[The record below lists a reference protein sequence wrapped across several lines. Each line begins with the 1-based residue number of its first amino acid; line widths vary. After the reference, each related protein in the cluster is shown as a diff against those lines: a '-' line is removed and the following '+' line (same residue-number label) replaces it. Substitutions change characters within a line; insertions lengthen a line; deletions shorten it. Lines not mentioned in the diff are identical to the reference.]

1 MIKLGDNSPRPW
13 TFKVVLLSLLFLL
26 PPIQEVIQA
35 SFSDK
40 MGGDYEMES
49 ERIARLT
56 RDAFLK
62 EPLFQGFTDIRK
74 RPQIRLQA
82 ILMSLFAM
90 PLLGMRSLLSNDRQA
105 RTSHYKKLFGCER
118 KMVASDST
126 FARVLKWLF
135 PQQVKEFLLGFL
147 PRFEAR
153 DLLRKRLS
161 VKGRLRRLGILD
173 GSYMGGH
180 WLVTLCLAG
189 KIDYPVMVERC
200 EGQGQEQ
207 AVARRIM
214 QAAPKVLQEQRPEL
228 WLLDAL
234 YFNRNTIAIA
244 HGQRAHVLFK
254 FKDADYRSVTADA
267 SNLFRHFGGD
277 EELSG
282 WDRERGC
289 RWKLR
294 KTLDTFGGY
303 SVQVV
308 QLTETYPKRRRNRTV
323 VSWIVTTDLQLPLE
337 EVREAAHQRWQIEN
351 GVFKRISHL
360 AGTKTFYFKDHRQF
374 FNLLRLFFAA
384 MAVLDCI
391 MWLLRAHTLLFAALR
406 FGIKDTWLNVFSR
419 IEEVLGW
426 LPCAFAA
433 LV

>member
-1 MIKLGDNSPRPW
+1 
-13 TFKVVLLSLLFLL
+13 
-26 PPIQEVIQA
+26 
-35 SFSDK
+35 
-40 MGGDYEMES
+40 MES

-56 RDAFLK
+56 RDAFLN

-90 PLLGMRSLLSNDRQA
+90 PLFGRRSLLSNDRHA
-105 RTSHYKKLFGCER
+105 RTSHYKKLFGCQR

-126 FARVLKWLF
+126 FARVLKWLS
-135 PQQVKEFLLGFL
+135 PQQVKQFLLGFL
-147 PRFEAR
+147 QRFERR

-161 VKGRLRRLGILD
+161 PKGRLRRLGILD

-189 KIDYPVMVERC
+189 KIDYPLMVERC
-200 EGQGQEQ
+200 HNQGQEQ
-207 AVARRIM
+207 LVARQMMR
-214 QAAPKVLQEQRPEL
+214 AAGKLLGKLRPEL

-234 YFNRNTIAIA
+234 YFTVNTIAIA
-244 HGQRAHVLFK
+244 RRQRAHVLFK
-254 FKDADYRSVTADA
+254 FKDADFRTVTADA
-267 SNLFRHFGGD
+267 SNLFQYFGGD

-282 WDRERGC
+282 WDSQRGC

-294 KTLDTFGGY
+294 KTVDRFASY
-303 SVQVV
+303 PVQVV
-308 QLTETYPKRRRNRTV
+308 ELTETYPKRKRNRTV
-323 VSWIVTTDLQLPLE
+323 ASWIVTTDLQLPLE
-337 EVREAAHQRWQIEN
+337 EVREAAHQRWQVEN
-351 GVFKRISHL
+351 GIFKRISHL

-391 MWLLRAHTLLFAALR
+391 MWMLRDHMRLFAALR

-419 IEEVLGW
+419 IEEVLGE

>member
-1 MIKLGDNSPRPW
+1 
-13 TFKVVLLSLLFLL
+13 
-26 PPIQEVIQA
+26 
-35 SFSDK
+35 
-40 MGGDYEMES
+40 MES

-56 RDAFLK
+56 RDAFLN

-90 PLLGMRSLLSNDRQA
+90 PLFGRRSLLSNDRHA
-105 RTSHYKKLFGCER
+105 RTSHYKKLFGCQR

-126 FARVLKWLF
+126 FARVLKWLS
-135 PQQVKEFLLGFL
+135 PQQGKQFLVGFL
-147 PRFEAR
+147 QRFEGR

-161 VKGRLRRLGILD
+161 PKGRLRRLGILD

-189 KIDYPVMVERC
+189 KIDYPLMVERC
-200 EGQGQEQ
+200 HNQGQEQ
-207 AVARRIM
+207 LVARQMMR
-214 QAAPKVLQEQRPEL
+214 AAGKLLGKLRPEL

-234 YFNRNTIAIA
+234 YFTVNTIAIA
-244 HGQRAHVLFK
+244 RRQRAHVLFK
-254 FKDADYRSVTADA
+254 FKDADFRTVTADA
-267 SNLFRHFGGD
+267 SNLFQYFGGD

-282 WDRERGC
+282 WDSQRGC

-294 KTLDTFGGY
+294 KTVDRFASY
-303 SVQVV
+303 PVQVV
-308 QLTETYPKRRRNRTV
+308 ELTETYPKRKRNRTV
-323 VSWIVTTDLQLPLE
+323 ASWIVTTDLQLPLE
-337 EVREAAHQRWQIEN
+337 EVREAAHQRWQVEN
-351 GVFKRISHL
+351 GIFKRISHL

-391 MWLLRAHTLLFAALR
+391 MWMLRDHMRLFAALR

-419 IEEVLGW
+419 IEEVLGE

>member
-1 MIKLGDNSPRPW
+1 
-13 TFKVVLLSLLFLL
+13 
-26 PPIQEVIQA
+26 
-35 SFSDK
+35 
-40 MGGDYEMES
+40 MES
-49 ERIARLT
+49 KRIARIA

-62 EPLFQGFTDIRK
+62 EPLFRGFTDIRK

-90 PLLGMRSLLSNDRQA
+90 PLFGIRCLLSNDRQA
-105 RTSHYKKLFGCER
+105 RTAQYKKLFGCQR

-126 FARVLKWLF
+126 FARVLKWLRPEELKGF
-135 PQQVKEFLLGFL
+135 VLQFLAT
-147 PRFEAR
+147 FERR

-161 VKGRLRRLGILD
+161 PKGKLRRLGILD

-200 EGQGQEQ
+200 HNQGQEQ
-207 AVARRIM
+207 VVARKMMR
-214 QAAPKVLQEQRPEL
+214 AAAKLLGRLRPEL

-234 YFNRNTIAIA
+234 YFNVNTIAIA
-244 HGQRAHVLFK
+244 RRLRSQVLFK
-254 FKDADYRSVTADA
+254 FKDADYRAVTADA
-267 SNLFRHFGGD
+267 ANLFQYFGGD
-277 EELSG
+277 EELTG
-282 WDRERGC
+282 WDAQRQC

-294 KTLDTFGGY
+294 KTLDRFAQY
-303 SVQVV
+303 PVQVV
-308 QLTETYPKRRRNRTV
+308 QLTETYLKRKGNRTV
-323 VSWIVTTDLQLPLE
+323 ISWIVTTELGLPLE

-351 GVFKRISHL
+351 GIFKRISHL

-391 MWLLRAHTLLFAALR
+391 LWMLRAHRRVFAALR
-406 FGIKDTWLNVFSR
+406 RGIKDTWRNLFSQ
-419 IEEVLGW
+419 IIEVLEL
-426 LPCAFAA
+426 LPCAFGA
-433 LV
+433 LT

>member
-1 MIKLGDNSPRPW
+1 
-13 TFKVVLLSLLFLL
+13 
-26 PPIQEVIQA
+26 
-35 SFSDK
+35 

-49 ERIARLT
+49 QRIARLT

-62 EPLFQGFTDIRK
+62 EPLFEGFTDIRK

-82 ILMSLFAM
+82 ILMSLYTM
-90 PLLGMRSLLSNDRQA
+90 PLFGRRSLLSNDRQA
-105 RTSHYKKLFGCER
+105 RSSHYKKLFGSQR

-126 FARVLKWLF
+126 FARVLKWLS
-135 PQQVKEFLLGFL
+135 PQQVKQFLLGFL
-147 PRFEAR
+147 AKFEQR
-153 DLLRKRLS
+153 DMLRKRLS
-161 VKGRLRRLGILD
+161 AKGRLRRLGILD

-189 KIDYPVMVERC
+189 KIDNPVMVERC
-200 EGQGQEQ
+200 DHQGQEQ
-207 AVARRIM
+207 LVARKMM
-214 QAAPKVLQEQRPEL
+214 QAAEKVLGKLRPEL

-244 HGQRAHVLFK
+244 RGQQAHVVFK
-254 FKDADYRSVTADA
+254 FKDADYRTVTADA
-267 SNLFRHFGGD
+267 SNLFQHFGGD

-282 WDRERGC
+282 WDSERAC

-294 KTLDTFGGY
+294 KTLDRFAHY
-303 SVQVV
+303 PVQVV
-308 QLTETYPKRRRNRTV
+308 QLIETYPKRRRNRTV
-323 VSWIVTTDLQLPLE
+323 TSWIVTTDLELPLE

-360 AGTKTFYFKDHRQF
+360 AGTKSFYFKDHRQF

-406 FGIKDTWLNVFSR
+406 FGIKDTWLNVFSC
-419 IEEVLGW
+419 IDEVLGW

>member
-1 MIKLGDNSPRPW
+1 MELGESSPRPLFFFLFSFFYPQ
-13 TFKVVLLSLLFLL
+13 FK
-26 PPIQEVIQA
+26 EVIQR
-35 SFSDK
+35 SFSNK

-49 ERIARLT
+49 QRIARLT

-62 EPLFQGFTDIRK
+62 EPLFEGFTDIRK

-82 ILMSLFAM
+82 ILMSLYTM
-90 PLLGMRSLLSNDRQA
+90 PLFGRRSLLSNDRQA
-105 RTSHYKKLFGCER
+105 RSSHYKKLFGSQR

-126 FARVLKWLF
+126 FARVLKWLY
-135 PQQVKEFLLGFL
+135 PQQVKQFLLGFL
-147 PRFEAR
+147 AKFEQR
-153 DLLRKRLS
+153 DMLRKRLS
-161 VKGRLRRLGILD
+161 AKGRLRRLGILD

-189 KIDYPVMVERC
+189 KIDNPVMVERC
-200 EGQGQEQ
+200 DHQGQEQ
-207 AVARRIM
+207 LVARKMM
-214 QAAPKVLQEQRPEL
+214 QAAEKVLGKLRPEL

-244 HGQRAHVLFK
+244 RGQQAHVVFK
-254 FKDADYRSVTADA
+254 FKDADYRTVTADA
-267 SNLFRHFGGD
+267 SNLFQHFGGD

-282 WDRERGC
+282 WDSERGC

-294 KTLDTFGGY
+294 KTLDRFAHY
-303 SVQVV
+303 PVQVV
-308 QLTETYPKRRRNRTV
+308 HLIETYPKGRGNRTV
-323 VSWIVTTDLQLPLE
+323 TSWIVTTDLELPLE

-360 AGTKTFYFKDHRQF
+360 AGTKSFYFKDHRQF

-406 FGIKDTWLNVFSR
+406 FGIKDTWLNVFSC
-419 IEEVLGW
+419 IDEVLGW

>member
-1 MIKLGDNSPRPW
+1 
-13 TFKVVLLSLLFLL
+13 
-26 PPIQEVIQA
+26 
-35 SFSDK
+35 
-40 MGGDYEMES
+40 MGGEYEMES

-82 ILMSLFAM
+82 ILMSLFTM
-90 PLLGMRSLLSNDRQA
+90 PLFGRRSLLSNDRHA
-105 RTSHYKKLFGCER
+105 RTSHYKRLFGCQR

-126 FARVLKWLF
+126 FARVLKWLY
-135 PQQVKEFLLGFL
+135 PQQVTQFLLGFL
-147 PRFEAR
+147 QRFER
-153 DLLRKRLS
+153 QDLLRKRLS
-161 VKGRLRRLGILD
+161 PKGRLRRLGILD

-189 KIDYPVMVERC
+189 KIDYPVMVERYFNRG
-200 EGQGQEQ
+200 EEQ
-207 AVARRIM
+207 QTARKLMQVA
-214 QAAPKVLQEQRPEL
+214 AKLLGKLRPEL

-234 YFNRNTIAIA
+234 YFNTNTIAIA
-244 HGQRAHVLFK
+244 RRQHSHVVFK
-254 FKDADYRSVTADA
+254 FKDADYRTVTADA
-267 SNLFRHFGGD
+267 SNLFQYFGGD

-282 WDRERGC
+282 WDSQRGC

-294 KTLDTFGGY
+294 KTLDRFASY
-303 SVQVV
+303 PVQVV
-308 QLTETYPKRRRNRTV
+308 ELTETYPKRKRNRTV
-323 VSWIVTTDLQLPLE
+323 TSWIVTTDLQLPLE

-351 GVFKRISHL
+351 GIFKRISHL

-391 MWLLRAHTLLFAALR
+391 MWMLRDHRRLFAALR

-419 IEEVLGW
+419 IDEVFGE